1 MDEVEIRRS
10 ARRRRTVQ
18 ARREGDRIV
27 VLVPAGLDAA
37 EERRIVE
44 SLVAKIQRSEK
55 RRDLSDDDLMGRC
68 EALSRTYLDGEAR
81 PTSVRWVTNQST
93 RWGSCTA
100 STGEIRISHLVR
112 EMPAWVVDYVLL
124 HELVHLVVPGGHP
137 PRFWEVLGR
146 YPRAERARGF
156 LEGAAHQR

>member
-10 ARRRRTVQ
+10 TRRRRTVQ
-18 ARREGDRIV
+18 ARREGDRLV
-27 VLVPAGLDAA
+27 VLMPAGLDQA
-37 EERRIVE
+37 EEQRIVD
-44 SLVAKIQRSEK
+44 SLVTKIERSDQR
-55 RRDLSDDDLMGRC
+55 RNLSDDDLMSRSA
-68 EALSRTYLDGEAR
+68 ELSRTYLEGRAR

-100 STGEIRISHLVR
+100 ATGEIRISHLVR
-112 EMPAWVVDYVLL
+112 GMPSWVVDYVLL

-137 PRFWEVLGR
+137 PEFWELVAR
-146 YPRAERARGF
+146 HPRAERARGF